1 MIQIN
6 QLLLALRMLTRIID
20 QLLIHHFDTSNT
32 ALLKIFLQN
41 TTFKIERS
49 WNIGKIQFKLVG
61 KEVNFIQIQVGK
73 MAIHIYKVDKI
84 NFKELLNANQNCRS
98 NFDHHFKISKTALLI
113 EGARQIGKTF
123 SIRQFGK
130 KFKTYIEI
138 NFIEQPE
145 AISLFKDL
153 SNTKDLL
160 ARLSL
165 FTKQKLIKRDT
176 LIFFD
181 EVQICP
187 EVITYIKFLVDEGS
201 YNYILSG
208 SLLGIEINDLRSVP
222 VGYLTIKRMFPLTF
236 REFAL
241 NLGLNSSIL
250 ENLETSFK
258 EKKPVDDF
266 IHKKMMELFR
276 VYLVV
281 GGMPAAVNRY
291 IETNNLN
298 EVIDIQNQ
306 IVNLYKKD
314 ITQYDKNNKLA
325 IAQIFELIAPQLNSQ
340 NKRFI
345 IKDIKSGVK
354 FDRYENSF
362 LWLKD
367 AGFALPVYNVE
378 TPKIPLKLSKSRSL
392 FKLFM
397 SDVGLLASEY
407 SQGIQLKIISGDDK
421 LNYGAIFEN
430 YIAQELTA
438 CEHDLYYYNNK
449 KRGELDFLIEY
460 DGEVLPIEV
469 KSGKDYKVH
478 RALSNIMDCG
488 EFNLNRALIFNNSN
502 LKVEGKLTYAPIYMA
517 MFLKQ
522 EIKDEYSIYKI
533 DLSELNK
540 RF

>member
-1 MIQIN
+1 
-6 QLLLALRMLTRIID
+6 MLTRTVDRILID
-20 QLLIHHFDTSNT
+20 
-32 ALLKIFLQN
+32 
-41 TTFKIERS
+41 
-49 WNIGKIQFKLVG
+49 
-61 KEVNFIQIQVGK
+61 
-73 MAIHIYKVDKI
+73 
-84 NFKELLNANQNCRS
+84 
-98 NFDHHFKISKTALLI
+98 HFKISKTALLI

-281 GGMPAAVNRY
+281 GGIPAAVNRY

-367 AGFALPVYNVE
+367 AGVALPVYNVE

-522 EIKDEYSIYKI
+522 EIKEEDSIYKI

>member
-1 MIQIN
+1 
-6 QLLLALRMLTRIID
+6 MLTRTVDRILID
-20 QLLIHHFDTSNT
+20 
-32 ALLKIFLQN
+32 
-41 TTFKIERS
+41 
-49 WNIGKIQFKLVG
+49 
-61 KEVNFIQIQVGK
+61 
-73 MAIHIYKVDKI
+73 
-84 NFKELLNANQNCRS
+84 
-98 NFDHHFKISKTALLI
+98 HFKISKTALLI

-522 EIKDEYSIYKI
+522 EIKDEDSIYKI

-540 RF
+540 RI

>member
-1 MIQIN
+1 
-6 QLLLALRMLTRIID
+6 MLTRTVDRILID
-20 QLLIHHFDTSNT
+20 
-32 ALLKIFLQN
+32 
-41 TTFKIERS
+41 
-49 WNIGKIQFKLVG
+49 
-61 KEVNFIQIQVGK
+61 
-73 MAIHIYKVDKI
+73 
-84 NFKELLNANQNCRS
+84 
-98 NFDHHFKISKTALLI
+98 HFKISKTAILI

-367 AGFALPVYNVE
+367 AGVALPVYNVE

-522 EIKDEYSIYKI
+522 EIKDEDSIYKI

>member
-1 MIQIN
+1 M
-6 QLLLALRMLTRIID
+6 
-20 QLLIHHFDTSNT
+20 
-32 ALLKIFLQN
+32 
-41 TTFKIERS
+41 
-49 WNIGKIQFKLVG
+49 
-61 KEVNFIQIQVGK
+61 
-73 MAIHIYKVDKI
+73 
-84 NFKELLNANQNCRS
+84 
-98 NFDHHFKISKTALLI
+98 
-113 EGARQIGKTF
+113 
-123 SIRQFGK
+123 
-130 KFKTYIEI
+130 
-138 NFIEQPE
+138 
-145 AISLFKDL
+145 FKDL

-460 DGEVLPIEV
+460 DGEVLSIEV

-522 EIKDEYSIYKI
+522 EINDEDSIYKI

>member
-1 MIQIN
+1 
-6 QLLLALRMLTRIID
+6 MLTRTVDRILID
-20 QLLIHHFDTSNT
+20 
-32 ALLKIFLQN
+32 
-41 TTFKIERS
+41 
-49 WNIGKIQFKLVG
+49 
-61 KEVNFIQIQVGK
+61 
-73 MAIHIYKVDKI
+73 
-84 NFKELLNANQNCRS
+84 
-98 NFDHHFKISKTALLI
+98 HFKISKTALLI

-181 EVQICP
+181 EVQICL
-187 EVITYIKFLVDEGS
+187 EVITYIKFLVDEES

-306 IVNLYKKD
+306 IVDLYKKD

-522 EIKDEYSIYKI
+522 EINDEDSIYKI

-540 RF
+540 RVLNTVHDYE

>member
-1 MIQIN
+1 
-6 QLLLALRMLTRIID
+6 MLTRTVDRILID
-20 QLLIHHFDTSNT
+20 
-32 ALLKIFLQN
+32 
-41 TTFKIERS
+41 
-49 WNIGKIQFKLVG
+49 
-61 KEVNFIQIQVGK
+61 
-73 MAIHIYKVDKI
+73 
-84 NFKELLNANQNCRS
+84 
-98 NFDHHFKISKTALLI
+98 HFKISKTALLI

-130 KFKTYIEI
+130 KFKTHIEI

-208 SLLGIEINDLRSVP
+208 SLLGIEINALRSVP

-378 TPKIPLKLSKSRSL
+378 TLKIPLKLSKSRSL

-522 EIKDEYSIYKI
+522 EINDEDSIYKI

>member
-1 MIQIN
+1 
-6 QLLLALRMLTRIID
+6 MLTRTVDRILID
-20 QLLIHHFDTSNT
+20 
-32 ALLKIFLQN
+32 
-41 TTFKIERS
+41 
-49 WNIGKIQFKLVG
+49 
-61 KEVNFIQIQVGK
+61 
-73 MAIHIYKVDKI
+73 
-84 NFKELLNANQNCRS
+84 
-98 NFDHHFKISKTALLI
+98 HFKISKTALLI

-345 IKDIKSGVK
+345 IKDIKSGVN

-522 EIKDEYSIYKI
+522 EIKDEDSIYKI

>member
-1 MIQIN
+1 M
-6 QLLLALRMLTRIID
+6 
-20 QLLIHHFDTSNT
+20 
-32 ALLKIFLQN
+32 
-41 TTFKIERS
+41 
-49 WNIGKIQFKLVG
+49 
-61 KEVNFIQIQVGK
+61 
-73 MAIHIYKVDKI
+73 
-84 NFKELLNANQNCRS
+84 FKE
-98 NFDHHFKISKTALLI
+98 
-113 EGARQIGKTF
+113 
-123 SIRQFGK
+123 
-130 KFKTYIEI
+130 
-138 NFIEQPE
+138 
-145 AISLFKDL
+145 L

-522 EIKDEYSIYKI
+522 EINDEDSIYKI

-540 RF
+540 RVLNTVHDYE

>member
-1 MIQIN
+1 
-6 QLLLALRMLTRIID
+6 MLTRTVDRILID
-20 QLLIHHFDTSNT
+20 
-32 ALLKIFLQN
+32 
-41 TTFKIERS
+41 
-49 WNIGKIQFKLVG
+49 
-61 KEVNFIQIQVGK
+61 
-73 MAIHIYKVDKI
+73 
-84 NFKELLNANQNCRS
+84 
-98 NFDHHFKISKTALLI
+98 HFKISKTALLI

-165 FTKQKLIKRDT
+165 FTKQKLIKSDT

-345 IKDIKSGVK
+345 IKDIKLGVK

-392 FKLFM
+392 F
-397 SDVGLLASEY
+397 
-407 SQGIQLKIISGDDK
+407 
-421 LNYGAIFEN
+421 
-430 YIAQELTA
+430 
-438 CEHDLYYYNNK
+438 
-449 KRGELDFLIEY
+449 
-460 DGEVLPIEV
+460 
-469 KSGKDYKVH
+469 
-478 RALSNIMDCG
+478 
-488 EFNLNRALIFNNSN
+488 
-502 LKVEGKLTYAPIYMA
+502 
-517 MFLKQ
+517 
-522 EIKDEYSIYKI
+522 
-533 DLSELNK
+533 
-540 RF
+540 

>member
-1 MIQIN
+1 
-6 QLLLALRMLTRIID
+6 MLTRTVDRILID
-20 QLLIHHFDTSNT
+20 
-32 ALLKIFLQN
+32 
-41 TTFKIERS
+41 
-49 WNIGKIQFKLVG
+49 
-61 KEVNFIQIQVGK
+61 
-73 MAIHIYKVDKI
+73 
-84 NFKELLNANQNCRS
+84 
-98 NFDHHFKISKTALLI
+98 HFKISKTALLI

-276 VYLVV
+276 VYLVI

-367 AGFALPVYNVE
+367 AGVALPVYNVE

-522 EIKDEYSIYKI
+522 EIKDEDSIYKI

>member
-1 MIQIN
+1 
-6 QLLLALRMLTRIID
+6 MLPRTVDRILID
-20 QLLIHHFDTSNT
+20 
-32 ALLKIFLQN
+32 
-41 TTFKIERS
+41 
-49 WNIGKIQFKLVG
+49 
-61 KEVNFIQIQVGK
+61 
-73 MAIHIYKVDKI
+73 
-84 NFKELLNANQNCRS
+84 
-98 NFDHHFKISKTALLI
+98 HFKISKTALLI

-522 EIKDEYSIYKI
+522 EIKDEDSIYKI

>member
-1 MIQIN
+1 
-6 QLLLALRMLTRIID
+6 MLTRTVDRILID
-20 QLLIHHFDTSNT
+20 
-32 ALLKIFLQN
+32 
-41 TTFKIERS
+41 
-49 WNIGKIQFKLVG
+49 
-61 KEVNFIQIQVGK
+61 
-73 MAIHIYKVDKI
+73 
-84 NFKELLNANQNCRS
+84 
-98 NFDHHFKISKTALLI
+98 HFKISKTALLI

-208 SLLGIEINDLRSVP
+208 SLLGIEINALRSVP

-281 GGMPAAVNRY
+281 GGIPAAVNRY

-522 EIKDEYSIYKI
+522 EINDEDSIYKI

>member
-1 MIQIN
+1 M
-6 QLLLALRMLTRIID
+6 
-20 QLLIHHFDTSNT
+20 
-32 ALLKIFLQN
+32 
-41 TTFKIERS
+41 
-49 WNIGKIQFKLVG
+49 
-61 KEVNFIQIQVGK
+61 
-73 MAIHIYKVDKI
+73 
-84 NFKELLNANQNCRS
+84 KELDRL
-98 NFDHHFKISKTALLI
+98 
-113 EGARQIGKTF
+113 EKTF

-281 GGMPAAVNRY
+281 GGMLAAVNRY

-522 EIKDEYSIYKI
+522 EIKDEDSIYKI

>member
-1 MIQIN
+1 
-6 QLLLALRMLTRIID
+6 MLTRTVDRILID
-20 QLLIHHFDTSNT
+20 
-32 ALLKIFLQN
+32 
-41 TTFKIERS
+41 
-49 WNIGKIQFKLVG
+49 
-61 KEVNFIQIQVGK
+61 
-73 MAIHIYKVDKI
+73 
-84 NFKELLNANQNCRS
+84 
-98 NFDHHFKISKTALLI
+98 HFKISKTALLI

-449 KRGELDFLIEY
+449 KRGELDFLIKY

-522 EIKDEYSIYKI
+522 EINDEDSIYKI

>member
-1 MIQIN
+1 MEKHS
-6 QLLLALRMLTRIID
+6 QLDSL
-20 QLLIHHFDTSNT
+20 
-32 ALLKIFLQN
+32 
-41 TTFKIERS
+41 E
-49 WNIGKIQFKLVG
+49 
-61 KEVNFIQIQVGK
+61 
-73 MAIHIYKVDKI
+73 
-84 NFKELLNANQNCRS
+84 
-98 NFDHHFKISKTALLI
+98 
-113 EGARQIGKTF
+113 
-123 SIRQFGK
+123 K

-153 SNTKDLL
+153 SDTKDLL

-367 AGFALPVYNVE
+367 AGVALPVYNVE

-522 EIKDEYSIYKI
+522 EIKDEDSIYKI

>member
-1 MIQIN
+1 
-6 QLLLALRMLTRIID
+6 MLTRTVDRILID
-20 QLLIHHFDTSNT
+20 
-32 ALLKIFLQN
+32 
-41 TTFKIERS
+41 
-49 WNIGKIQFKLVG
+49 
-61 KEVNFIQIQVGK
+61 
-73 MAIHIYKVDKI
+73 
-84 NFKELLNANQNCRS
+84 
-98 NFDHHFKISKTALLI
+98 HFKISKTALLI
-113 EGARQIGKTF
+113 EGVRQIGKTF

-367 AGFALPVYNVE
+367 AGVALPVYNVE

-522 EIKDEYSIYKI
+522 EIKDEDSIYKI

>member
-1 MIQIN
+1 MI
-6 QLLLALRMLTRIID
+6 D
-20 QLLIHHFDTSNT
+20 
-32 ALLKIFLQN
+32 
-41 TTFKIERS
+41 
-49 WNIGKIQFKLVG
+49 
-61 KEVNFIQIQVGK
+61 
-73 MAIHIYKVDKI
+73 
-84 NFKELLNANQNCRS
+84 
-98 NFDHHFKISKTALLI
+98 HFKISKTALLI

-145 AISLFKDL
+145 AIYLFKDL

-187 EVITYIKFLVDEGS
+187 EIITYIKFLVDEGS

-208 SLLGIEINDLRSVP
+208 SLLGIEINALRSVP

-522 EIKDEYSIYKI
+522 EIKDEDSIYKI

>member
-1 MIQIN
+1 
-6 QLLLALRMLTRIID
+6 MLTRTVDRILID
-20 QLLIHHFDTSNT
+20 
-32 ALLKIFLQN
+32 
-41 TTFKIERS
+41 
-49 WNIGKIQFKLVG
+49 
-61 KEVNFIQIQVGK
+61 
-73 MAIHIYKVDKI
+73 
-84 NFKELLNANQNCRS
+84 
-98 NFDHHFKISKTALLI
+98 HFKISKTALLI

-138 NFIEQPE
+138 NFIEKPV

-362 LWLKD
+362 LWLKY

-522 EIKDEYSIYKI
+522 EINDEDSIYKI

>member
-1 MIQIN
+1 
-6 QLLLALRMLTRIID
+6 MLTRTVDRILID
-20 QLLIHHFDTSNT
+20 
-32 ALLKIFLQN
+32 
-41 TTFKIERS
+41 
-49 WNIGKIQFKLVG
+49 
-61 KEVNFIQIQVGK
+61 
-73 MAIHIYKVDKI
+73 
-84 NFKELLNANQNCRS
+84 
-98 NFDHHFKISKTALLI
+98 HFKITKTALLI

-222 VGYLTIKRMFPLTF
+222 VGYLTIKRMFLLTF

-250 ENLETSFK
+250 ENLETSFR

-367 AGFALPVYNVE
+367 AGVALPVYNVE

-522 EIKDEYSIYKI
+522 EINDEDSIYKI

>member
-1 MIQIN
+1 
-6 QLLLALRMLTRIID
+6 MLTRTVDRILID
-20 QLLIHHFDTSNT
+20 
-32 ALLKIFLQN
+32 
-41 TTFKIERS
+41 
-49 WNIGKIQFKLVG
+49 
-61 KEVNFIQIQVGK
+61 
-73 MAIHIYKVDKI
+73 
-84 NFKELLNANQNCRS
+84 
-98 NFDHHFKISKTALLI
+98 HFKISKTALLI

-488 EFNLNRALIFNNSN
+488 EFNLNKALIFNNSN

-522 EIKDEYSIYKI
+522 EIKEEDSIYKI

>member
-1 MIQIN
+1 
-6 QLLLALRMLTRIID
+6 MLTRTVDRILID
-20 QLLIHHFDTSNT
+20 
-32 ALLKIFLQN
+32 
-41 TTFKIERS
+41 
-49 WNIGKIQFKLVG
+49 
-61 KEVNFIQIQVGK
+61 
-73 MAIHIYKVDKI
+73 
-84 NFKELLNANQNCRS
+84 
-98 NFDHHFKISKTALLI
+98 HFKISKTALLI

-478 RALSNIMDCG
+478 RSLSNIMDCG

-522 EIKDEYSIYKI
+522 EIKDEDSIYKI

>member
-1 MIQIN
+1 
-6 QLLLALRMLTRIID
+6 MLTRTVDRILID
-20 QLLIHHFDTSNT
+20 
-32 ALLKIFLQN
+32 
-41 TTFKIERS
+41 
-49 WNIGKIQFKLVG
+49 
-61 KEVNFIQIQVGK
+61 
-73 MAIHIYKVDKI
+73 
-84 NFKELLNANQNCRS
+84 
-98 NFDHHFKISKTALLI
+98 HFKISKTALLI

-138 NFIEQPE
+138 NFIEQPV

-367 AGFALPVYNVE
+367 ADFALPVYNVE

-522 EIKDEYSIYKI
+522 EINDEDSIYKI

>member
-1 MIQIN
+1 
-6 QLLLALRMLTRIID
+6 MLTRTVDRILID
-20 QLLIHHFDTSNT
+20 
-32 ALLKIFLQN
+32 
-41 TTFKIERS
+41 
-49 WNIGKIQFKLVG
+49 
-61 KEVNFIQIQVGK
+61 
-73 MAIHIYKVDKI
+73 
-84 NFKELLNANQNCRS
+84 
-98 NFDHHFKISKTALLI
+98 HFKISKTALLI
-113 EGARQIGKTF
+113 ERARQIGKTF

-522 EIKDEYSIYKI
+522 EIKDEDSIYKI

>member
-1 MIQIN
+1 
-6 QLLLALRMLTRIID
+6 MLTRTVDRILID
-20 QLLIHHFDTSNT
+20 
-32 ALLKIFLQN
+32 
-41 TTFKIERS
+41 
-49 WNIGKIQFKLVG
+49 
-61 KEVNFIQIQVGK
+61 
-73 MAIHIYKVDKI
+73 
-84 NFKELLNANQNCRS
+84 
-98 NFDHHFKISKTALLI
+98 HFKISKTALLI

-138 NFIEQPE
+138 NFIEQPV

-187 EVITYIKFLVDEGS
+187 EVITYINFLVDEGS

-276 VYLVV
+276 GYLVV

-522 EIKDEYSIYKI
+522 EINDEDSIYKI

>member
-1 MIQIN
+1 
-6 QLLLALRMLTRIID
+6 MLTRTVDRILID
-20 QLLIHHFDTSNT
+20 
-32 ALLKIFLQN
+32 
-41 TTFKIERS
+41 
-49 WNIGKIQFKLVG
+49 
-61 KEVNFIQIQVGK
+61 
-73 MAIHIYKVDKI
+73 
-84 NFKELLNANQNCRS
+84 
-98 NFDHHFKISKTALLI
+98 HFKISKTALLI

-208 SLLGIEINDLRSVP
+208 SLLGIEINALRSVP

-522 EIKDEYSIYKI
+522 EINDEDSIYKI

>member
-1 MIQIN
+1 M
-6 QLLLALRMLTRIID
+6 
-20 QLLIHHFDTSNT
+20 
-32 ALLKIFLQN
+32 
-41 TTFKIERS
+41 
-49 WNIGKIQFKLVG
+49 
-61 KEVNFIQIQVGK
+61 
-73 MAIHIYKVDKI
+73 
-84 NFKELLNANQNCRS
+84 
-98 NFDHHFKISKTALLI
+98 
-113 EGARQIGKTF
+113 
-123 SIRQFGK
+123 
-130 KFKTYIEI
+130 
-138 NFIEQPE
+138 
-145 AISLFKDL
+145 FKDL

-241 NLGLNSSIL
+241 NLELNSSIL

-325 IAQIFELIAPQLNSQ
+325 IAQIFELIAPRLNSQ

-367 AGFALPVYNVE
+367 AGVALPVYNVE

-522 EIKDEYSIYKI
+522 EINDEDSIYKI

>member
-1 MIQIN
+1 
-6 QLLLALRMLTRIID
+6 MLTRTVDRILID
-20 QLLIHHFDTSNT
+20 
-32 ALLKIFLQN
+32 
-41 TTFKIERS
+41 
-49 WNIGKIQFKLVG
+49 
-61 KEVNFIQIQVGK
+61 
-73 MAIHIYKVDKI
+73 
-84 NFKELLNANQNCRS
+84 
-98 NFDHHFKISKTALLI
+98 HFKISKTALLI

-153 SNTKDLL
+153 SDTKDLL

-241 NLGLNSSIL
+241 NLELNSSIL

-367 AGFALPVYNVE
+367 AGVALPVYNVE

-397 SDVGLLASEY
+397 NDVGLLASEY

-522 EIKDEYSIYKI
+522 EIKDEDSIYKI

>member
-1 MIQIN
+1 
-6 QLLLALRMLTRIID
+6 MLTRTVDRILID
-20 QLLIHHFDTSNT
+20 
-32 ALLKIFLQN
+32 
-41 TTFKIERS
+41 
-49 WNIGKIQFKLVG
+49 
-61 KEVNFIQIQVGK
+61 
-73 MAIHIYKVDKI
+73 
-84 NFKELLNANQNCRS
+84 
-98 NFDHHFKISKTALLI
+98 HFKISKTALLI

-378 TPKIPLKLSKSRSL
+378 TPKIHLKLSKSRSL

-522 EIKDEYSIYKI
+522 EIKDEDSIYKI

>member
-1 MIQIN
+1 M
-6 QLLLALRMLTRIID
+6 
-20 QLLIHHFDTSNT
+20 
-32 ALLKIFLQN
+32 
-41 TTFKIERS
+41 
-49 WNIGKIQFKLVG
+49 
-61 KEVNFIQIQVGK
+61 
-73 MAIHIYKVDKI
+73 
-84 NFKELLNANQNCRS
+84 
-98 NFDHHFKISKTALLI
+98 
-113 EGARQIGKTF
+113 
-123 SIRQFGK
+123 
-130 KFKTYIEI
+130 
-138 NFIEQPE
+138 
-145 AISLFKDL
+145 FKDL

-397 SDVGLLASEY
+397 NDVGLLASEY

-522 EIKDEYSIYKI
+522 EIKDEDSIYKI

>member
-1 MIQIN
+1 
-6 QLLLALRMLTRIID
+6 MLTRTVDRILID
-20 QLLIHHFDTSNT
+20 
-32 ALLKIFLQN
+32 
-41 TTFKIERS
+41 
-49 WNIGKIQFKLVG
+49 
-61 KEVNFIQIQVGK
+61 
-73 MAIHIYKVDKI
+73 
-84 NFKELLNANQNCRS
+84 
-98 NFDHHFKISKTALLI
+98 HFKISKTALLI

-153 SNTKDLL
+153 SNTKALL

-378 TPKIPLKLSKSRSL
+378 TPKIPLELSKSRSL

-407 SQGIQLKIISGDDK
+407 SQGIQLKIISGDNK
-421 LNYGAIFEN
+421 LNCGAIFEN

-502 LKVEGKLTYAPIYMA
+502 LKLEGKLTYAPIYMA

-522 EIKDEYSIYKI
+522 EIKDEDSIYKI

>member
-1 MIQIN
+1 M
-6 QLLLALRMLTRIID
+6 
-20 QLLIHHFDTSNT
+20 
-32 ALLKIFLQN
+32 
-41 TTFKIERS
+41 
-49 WNIGKIQFKLVG
+49 
-61 KEVNFIQIQVGK
+61 
-73 MAIHIYKVDKI
+73 
-84 NFKELLNANQNCRS
+84 
-98 NFDHHFKISKTALLI
+98 
-113 EGARQIGKTF
+113 
-123 SIRQFGK
+123 
-130 KFKTYIEI
+130 
-138 NFIEQPE
+138 
-145 AISLFKDL
+145 FKDL

-241 NLGLNSSIL
+241 NLELNSSIL

-345 IKDIKSGVK
+345 IKDIKLGVK

-430 YIAQELTA
+430 YIAQEITA

-488 EFNLNRALIFNNSN
+488 KFNLNRALIFNNSN

-522 EIKDEYSIYKI
+522 EIKDEDSIYKI

>member
-1 MIQIN
+1 
-6 QLLLALRMLTRIID
+6 MLTRTVDRILID
-20 QLLIHHFDTSNT
+20 
-32 ALLKIFLQN
+32 
-41 TTFKIERS
+41 
-49 WNIGKIQFKLVG
+49 
-61 KEVNFIQIQVGK
+61 
-73 MAIHIYKVDKI
+73 
-84 NFKELLNANQNCRS
+84 
-98 NFDHHFKISKTALLI
+98 HFKISKTALLI

-138 NFIEQPE
+138 NFIEQPV

-281 GGMPAAVNRY
+281 GGIPAAVNRY

-522 EIKDEYSIYKI
+522 EINDEDSIYKI

>member
-1 MIQIN
+1 
-6 QLLLALRMLTRIID
+6 MLTRTVDRILID
-20 QLLIHHFDTSNT
+20 
-32 ALLKIFLQN
+32 
-41 TTFKIERS
+41 
-49 WNIGKIQFKLVG
+49 
-61 KEVNFIQIQVGK
+61 
-73 MAIHIYKVDKI
+73 
-84 NFKELLNANQNCRS
+84 
-98 NFDHHFKISKTALLI
+98 HFKISKTALLI

-469 KSGKDYKVH
+469 KSGKDSKVH

-522 EIKDEYSIYKI
+522 EIKDEDSIYKI

>member
-1 MIQIN
+1 
-6 QLLLALRMLTRIID
+6 MLTRTVDRILID
-20 QLLIHHFDTSNT
+20 
-32 ALLKIFLQN
+32 
-41 TTFKIERS
+41 
-49 WNIGKIQFKLVG
+49 
-61 KEVNFIQIQVGK
+61 
-73 MAIHIYKVDKI
+73 
-84 NFKELLNANQNCRS
+84 
-98 NFDHHFKISKTALLI
+98 HFKISKTALLI

-208 SLLGIEINDLRSVP
+208 SLLGIEINNLRSVP

-367 AGFALPVYNVE
+367 AGVALPVYNVE

-522 EIKDEYSIYKI
+522 EIKDEDSIYKI

-540 RF
+540 RI

>member
-1 MIQIN
+1 
-6 QLLLALRMLTRIID
+6 MLTRTVDRILID
-20 QLLIHHFDTSNT
+20 
-32 ALLKIFLQN
+32 
-41 TTFKIERS
+41 
-49 WNIGKIQFKLVG
+49 
-61 KEVNFIQIQVGK
+61 
-73 MAIHIYKVDKI
+73 
-84 NFKELLNANQNCRS
+84 
-98 NFDHHFKISKTALLI
+98 HFKISKTALLI
-113 EGARQIGKTF
+113 EGARQSGKTF

-449 KRGELDFLIEY
+449 KRGELNFLIEY

-522 EIKDEYSIYKI
+522 EINDEDSIYKI

>member
-1 MIQIN
+1 
-6 QLLLALRMLTRIID
+6 MLTRTVDRILID
-20 QLLIHHFDTSNT
+20 
-32 ALLKIFLQN
+32 
-41 TTFKIERS
+41 
-49 WNIGKIQFKLVG
+49 
-61 KEVNFIQIQVGK
+61 
-73 MAIHIYKVDKI
+73 
-84 NFKELLNANQNCRS
+84 
-98 NFDHHFKISKTALLI
+98 HFKISKTALLI

-153 SNTKDLL
+153 SNTKALL

-362 LWLKD
+362 LLLKD

-522 EIKDEYSIYKI
+522 EIKDEDSIYKI

>member
-1 MIQIN
+1 
-6 QLLLALRMLTRIID
+6 MLTRTVDRILID
-20 QLLIHHFDTSNT
+20 
-32 ALLKIFLQN
+32 
-41 TTFKIERS
+41 
-49 WNIGKIQFKLVG
+49 
-61 KEVNFIQIQVGK
+61 
-73 MAIHIYKVDKI
+73 
-84 NFKELLNANQNCRS
+84 
-98 NFDHHFKISKTALLI
+98 HFKISKTALLI

-138 NFIEQPE
+138 NFIEQPV

-236 REFAL
+236 KEFAL

-522 EIKDEYSIYKI
+522 EINDEDSIYKI

>member
-1 MIQIN
+1 
-6 QLLLALRMLTRIID
+6 MLTRTVDRILID
-20 QLLIHHFDTSNT
+20 
-32 ALLKIFLQN
+32 
-41 TTFKIERS
+41 
-49 WNIGKIQFKLVG
+49 
-61 KEVNFIQIQVGK
+61 
-73 MAIHIYKVDKI
+73 
-84 NFKELLNANQNCRS
+84 
-98 NFDHHFKISKTALLI
+98 HFKISKTALLI

-138 NFIEQPE
+138 NFIEQPV

-181 EVQICP
+181 EVQISP

-522 EIKDEYSIYKI
+522 EIKDEDSIYKI

>member
-1 MIQIN
+1 M
-6 QLLLALRMLTRIID
+6 
-20 QLLIHHFDTSNT
+20 
-32 ALLKIFLQN
+32 
-41 TTFKIERS
+41 
-49 WNIGKIQFKLVG
+49 
-61 KEVNFIQIQVGK
+61 
-73 MAIHIYKVDKI
+73 
-84 NFKELLNANQNCRS
+84 
-98 NFDHHFKISKTALLI
+98 
-113 EGARQIGKTF
+113 
-123 SIRQFGK
+123 
-130 KFKTYIEI
+130 
-138 NFIEQPE
+138 
-145 AISLFKDL
+145 FKDL

-345 IKDIKSGVK
+345 IKDIKLGVK

-378 TPKIPLKLSKSRSL
+378 TPKIPLRLSKSRSL

-488 EFNLNRALIFNNSN
+488 KFNLNRALIFNNSN

-522 EIKDEYSIYKI
+522 EIKDEDSIYKI

>member
-1 MIQIN
+1 
-6 QLLLALRMLTRIID
+6 MLTRTVDRILID
-20 QLLIHHFDTSNT
+20 
-32 ALLKIFLQN
+32 
-41 TTFKIERS
+41 
-49 WNIGKIQFKLVG
+49 
-61 KEVNFIQIQVGK
+61 
-73 MAIHIYKVDKI
+73 
-84 NFKELLNANQNCRS
+84 
-98 NFDHHFKISKTALLI
+98 HFKISKTALLI

-165 FTKQKLIKRDT
+165 FTKQKLIKRGT

-208 SLLGIEINDLRSVP
+208 SLLGIEINDLRSVT

-522 EIKDEYSIYKI
+522 EINDEDSIYKI